1 MIQRINEES
10 VPRDFCHKEFLLI
23 KNGYW
28 DSQNDILGGNS
39 SGVMPLNYLIP
50 RREAPSN
57 PYDAA
62 ESFGAAALEFCH
74 KEVSLGKEW
83 L

>member
-39 SGVMPLNYLIP
+39 SGVMPLNYVIL
-50 RREAPSN
+50 RRGAPKN
-57 PYDAA
+57 PYDVAK
-62 ESFGAAALEFCH
+62 S
-74 KEVSLGKEW
+74 
-83 L
+83 